1 MLLCLIYLHNYNLF
15 SIKIEYNFFVII
27 KTIFIMKTELLFLE
41 GIDRDITFYIGRNQ
55 NENFN
60 VINIGTGKSYSV
72 KEVIG
77 IIQAALGT
85 NTKILS
91 SNERRPGEVMDTQ
104 ADILN
109 AQKILGWLPVWTLE
123 QGIAKMIETYKK

>member
-1 MLLCLIYLHNYNLF
+1 
-15 SIKIEYNFFVII
+15 
-27 KTIFIMKTELLFLE
+27 MKTELLFLE